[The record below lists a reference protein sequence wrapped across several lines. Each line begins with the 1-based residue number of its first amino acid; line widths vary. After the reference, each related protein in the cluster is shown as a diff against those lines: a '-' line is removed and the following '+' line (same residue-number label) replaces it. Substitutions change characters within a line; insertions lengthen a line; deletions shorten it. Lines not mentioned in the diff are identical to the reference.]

1 MNMARNLHGMHAPIK
16 MAMEQSLVTKARG
29 VSMLP
34 QSNLGLDILLG
45 KDESID
51 FEDFLNG
58 MEMIC
63 CLSAGKCHMNQMV
76 VKVALTL
83 RDASCGYL
91 FFFCCF

>member
-34 QSNLGLDILLG
+34 QSYLGLDILLG
-45 KDESID
+45 KDETID

-58 MEMIC
+58 ME
-63 CLSAGKCHMNQMV
+63 KR
-76 VKVALTL
+76 T
-83 RDASCGYL
+83 
-91 FFFCCF
+91 